1 MLQDNPNDEELMM
14 IISREDFAK
23 EKMANHNLK
32 LVVNVA
38 KRYISLGVDFMDLIQ
53 EGNYGVNDCYK

>member
-23 EKMANHNLK
+23 EKMANHNLES
-32 LVVNVA
+32 VVNVA
-38 KRYISLGVDFMDLIQ
+38 KRYIYPGVDFMDLIQ

>member
-1 MLQDNPNDEELMM
+1 MLQDNTNDEELMM

-32 LVVNVA
+32 SVVNVA
-38 KRYISLGVDFMDLIQ
+38 KRYISPGVDFMDLIQ

>member
-1 MLQDNPNDEELMM
+1 MLQDKPNDEELMM

-23 EKMANHNLK
+23 EKMANQNLT

-38 KRYISLGVDFMDLIQ
+38 KIYISPGVDFMDLIQ
-53 EGNYGVNDCYK
+53 ESNY